1 MMWLFWQV
9 FLLCLAA
16 FLIGGLVSWLLLV
29 RPLAERRAA
38 AAVTEPV
45 PAAPPEPVAAPEPPL
60 SLAEQEI
67 PAQVIPEPAQA
78 TVKGNTRTKRYH
90 TPESPYFNR
99 TKGDIWFASVAEAEQ
114 AGYTAGVARR
124 RAEAVR

>member
-38 AAVTEPV
+38 APAPAPAPASAPVETPEPPMSLAEPEIPV
-45 PAAPPEPVAAPEPPL
+45 QVLPEPVEAA
-60 SLAEQEI
+60 
-67 PAQVIPEPAQA
+67 
-78 TVKGNTRTKRYH
+78 VKGNTRTKRYH
-90 TPESPYFNR
+90 TPDSPYFNR